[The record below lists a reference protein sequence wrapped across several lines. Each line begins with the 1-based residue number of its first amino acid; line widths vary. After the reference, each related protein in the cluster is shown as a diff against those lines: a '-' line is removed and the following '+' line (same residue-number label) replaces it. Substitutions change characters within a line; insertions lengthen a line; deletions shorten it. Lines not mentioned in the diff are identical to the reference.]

1 MVCSGDE
8 MDRLLREAAVV
19 SNRSVESQ
27 WTARISESM
36 ASLKHVGTGGGGGL
50 NIGANGDRQKRI
62 SRLMASSNMSLDV
75 EDKMSDSN
83 KKVLD
88 RAQSV
93 SVLTSELEESLQ
105 VNFK

>member
-1 MVCSGDE
+1 

-27 WTARISESM
+27 WSARISESM
-36 ASLKHVGTGGGGGL
+36 ASLKNVGAGGGQL
-50 NIGANGDRQKRI
+50 IGANGDRHKRI
-62 SRLMASSNMSLDV
+62 SRLMAASNMSLDV
-75 EDKMSDSN
+75 EEKMSDSN
-83 KKVLD
+83 KNVLD

-105 VNFK
+105 VSLKF